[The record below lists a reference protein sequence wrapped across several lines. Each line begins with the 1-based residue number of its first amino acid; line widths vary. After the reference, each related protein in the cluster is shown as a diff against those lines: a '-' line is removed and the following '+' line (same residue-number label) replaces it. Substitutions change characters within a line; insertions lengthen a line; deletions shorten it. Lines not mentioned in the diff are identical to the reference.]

1 VEVSNIVKKGQDD
14 MWITLEQAKHGMV
27 HLRLT
32 WLVLSDDYSDLKAAL
47 EETQLLRVTS
57 MSTALLTVFIDSAK
71 NLPQARSS
79 TKPDPYAVLKV
90 GNTIHETKEIPRN
103 IHPVWEQGFTFLVAN
118 PESDTLYLT
127 IIDKKTSS
135 ELGRITYNISKLSKK
150 TKMGVYKEPFSLLRS
165 GPESKVV
172 WSMQLKILKRAED
185 VDDGPTSRLER
196 TDSQKSTGSA
206 VQDVV
211 STPKELEVEIKNEL
225 TDNPVS
231 DQPPPEYE
239 ETVKATT
246 SPVLAST
253 PTSEIGD
260 LIHRSPSITSSAGV
274 HDLGRIQLTMK
285 YSVQRQRLIVVIHKI
300 ANIPLK
306 DPSSIPDP
314 YVKLYLLPERAKDS
328 KRKTQVVKD
337 NCNAVF
343 DETFEYILSQGE
355 LNTKQLEVTVASQKQ
370 LFYSGSNIL
379 GMVVIDFEKLNISQ
393 PYTAW
398 FDLNPESTYER

>member
-1 VEVSNIVKKGQDD
+1 
-14 MWITLEQAKHGMV
+14 
-27 HLRLT
+27 
-32 WLVLSDDYSDLKAAL
+32 
-47 EETQLLRVTS
+47 
-57 MSTALLTVFIDSAK
+57 MSF
-71 NLPQARSS
+71 R
-79 TKPDPYAVLKV
+79 
-90 GNTIHETKEIPRN
+90 
-103 IHPVWEQGFTFLVAN
+103 
-118 PESDTLYLT
+118 
-127 IIDKKTSS
+127 
-135 ELGRITYNISKLSKK
+135 
-150 TKMGVYKEPFSLLRS
+150 
-165 GPESKVV
+165 
-172 WSMQLKILKRAED
+172 
-185 VDDGPTSRLER
+185 
-196 TDSQKSTGSA
+196 
-206 VQDVV
+206 
-211 STPKELEVEIKNEL
+211 
-225 TDNPVS
+225 
-231 DQPPPEYE
+231 
-239 ETVKATT
+239 
-246 SPVLAST
+246 
-253 PTSEIGD
+253 
-260 LIHRSPSITSSAGV
+260 SAGV